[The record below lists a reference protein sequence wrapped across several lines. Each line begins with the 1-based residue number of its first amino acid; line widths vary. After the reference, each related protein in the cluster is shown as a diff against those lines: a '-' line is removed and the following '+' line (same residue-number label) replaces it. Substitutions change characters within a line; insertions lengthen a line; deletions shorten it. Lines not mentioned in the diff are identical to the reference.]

1 MEVQAHV
8 MKCRLSPPQNTLL
21 LVILPCYIGRL
32 IIMRGLVILYAEY
45 LLYELSAQFSDRVT
59 KFIIDI
65 ELMFC

>member
-1 MEVQAHV
+1 MEIQAHI
-8 MKCRLSPPQNTLL
+8 MKCKLSLPQNTLL
-21 LVILPCYIGRL
+21 LVILPCYISRL

-65 ELMFC
+65 DLMFC